1 MTRTEARSAL
11 RATTPVTFYKMGNRG
26 LVLFALLLIMAT
38 QPTQAFLNHAA
49 AAGAIPL
56 GAPEKPKRWY
66 EAFKGKEVGAATQL
80 ARQATQ
86 VAVAAKTGSGTAVIA
101 VTASQYASTALGQ
114 YVIALVAI
122 TFFIKQIL
130 DYGKAR
136 MNRQTVKNQ
145 LALMEKQMAQQ
156 QRMMEMMIEAQA
168 RPRGRGRRAPA
179 LPSANRLALPAIA
192 AA

>member
-11 RATTPVTFYKMGNRG
+11 RATTPMTFYKMGQRG

-49 AAGAIPL
+49 AAGVVPPS
-56 GAPEKPKRWY
+56 APPKPKRWY
-66 EAFKGKEVGAATQL
+66 EAFHGKEVGTATQL

-86 VAVAAKTGSGTAVIA
+86 MAVAAKTGSGTAVIA
-101 VTASQYASTALGQ
+101 VTASQYATTALGQ
-114 YVIALVAI
+114 YVVALVAI

-136 MNRQTVKNQ
+136 MNRQTFKNQ
-145 LALMEKQMAQQ
+145 LALMDRQMAQQ
-156 QRMMEMMIEAQA
+156 QRMLELILEAQM

-179 LPSANRLALPAIA
+179 LPSANRLALPALT
-192 AA
+192 